1 GRYAGAR
8 GFRPEDF
15 QSTASETAGEDLG
28 AWFRKALETTEELDY
43 APALEWYGLRFK
55 PEDDKKKDEDDD
67 EDKPDKAWLG
77 VQARNDVRRLVVS
90 EVRRGT
96 PAFEAGFNV
105 DDEILALGDF
115 RVRPDQWDSRMEQYK
130 AGEKVPVLVA
140 RRERLVR
147 LEVTLVAEPKK
158 WKLGPRPDATDEQK
172 ARLRA
177 WLSPG

>member
-1 GRYAGAR
+1 MRAAYERYAGAH

-15 QSTASETAGEDLG
+15 QSTASDVAGEDLG

-55 PEDDKKKDEDDD
+55 AEKDKKEDDD
-67 EDKPDKAWLG
+67 EEKPDKAWLG
-77 VQARNDVRRLVVS
+77 VQTRNDGGRLVVS

-130 AGEKVPVLVA
+130 AGEKVGVLVA
-140 RRERLVR
+140 RRDRLVR

-158 WKLGPRPDATDEQK
+158 WR
-172 ARLRA
+172 
-177 WLSPG
+177 